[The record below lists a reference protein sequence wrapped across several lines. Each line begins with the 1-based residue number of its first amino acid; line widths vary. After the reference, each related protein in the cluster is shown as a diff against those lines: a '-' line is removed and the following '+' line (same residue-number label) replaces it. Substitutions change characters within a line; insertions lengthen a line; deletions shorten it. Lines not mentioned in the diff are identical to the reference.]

1 MSDSAARMIVV
12 DDEEVV
18 LLSVRKALRRDGYQ
32 IETANDASAALAML
46 ETSTFDVMI
55 TDLMMPGMDGMQL
68 LEHVKDHF
76 PEMRVVMITGYA
88 TMSTAMKA
96 IRQGAFD
103 FIAKPFTRDELGS
116 AVSRAVKHGPME
128 EVIEKSSTPKDDG
141 LIKPGNLFTLRDIT
155 WALIEEDG
163 TVRVGIEK
171 KFLES
176 IGELLTIEM
185 PLVGDRVAQGDP
197 CTRLTSGD
205 ARVYSVWSPLS
216 GRILEVNDLLHTNPQ
231 VALQDPRGKGWLLK
245 LDPTGI
251 EFEVENLS
259 VESK

>member
-1 MSDSAARMIVV
+1 M
-12 DDEEVV
+12 
-18 LLSVRKALRRDGYQ
+18 
-32 IETANDASAALAML
+32 
-46 ETSTFDVMI
+46 
-55 TDLMMPGMDGMQL
+55 
-68 LEHVKDHF
+68 
-76 PEMRVVMITGYA
+76 
-88 TMSTAMKA
+88 
-96 IRQGAFD
+96 
-103 FIAKPFTRDELGS
+103 
-116 AVSRAVKHGPME
+116 
-128 EVIEKSSTPKDDG
+128 
-141 LIKPGNLFTLRDIT
+141 
-155 WALIEEDG
+155 IEEDG